1 MEAILQTRR
10 NERIRGLGKKREC
23 TKRRI
28 DHRMYQYLHVQCF
41 YLSSTLHVYKS
52 ALTFLHSNVNRLIGM
67 DSLIWLCSSVNY
79 ALRGHSSFLPRQL
92 ESSDLLME
100 IDYLLAVFPSSSS
113 QVSEISSVTALINTY
128 ETRRKMEKQT
138 VKIERYQGKN

>member
-52 ALTFLHSNVNRLIGM
+52 ALTFLTLQCEQIDRNGLIDLVMFIGE
-67 DSLIWLCSSVNY
+67 
-79 ALRGHSSFLPRQL
+79 LRIAWSF
-92 ESSDLLME
+92 
-100 IDYLLAVFPSSSS
+100 VFFA
-113 QVSEISSVTALINTY
+113 QAI
-128 ETRRKMEKQT
+128 
-138 VKIERYQGKN
+138 GK